1 MSQKFCLFLLAV
13 PCSKQVNKP
22 YESCPQLCANPPI
35 QRDDCV
41 YWKCNTAASVVRLI
55 ASADLIILALIAV
68 NGKDGSGVIIYSDH
82 EDGNKDNMT

>member
-41 YWKCNTAASVVRLI
+41 YCKCNIAALVVGLI
-55 ASADLIILALIAV
+55 DSAYLIILALIAV
-68 NGKDGSGVIIYSDH
+68 GSKGCLGVITYSNH
-82 EDGNKDNMT
+82 ENDKDNMA